1 MLVEKFQESEIREVV
16 RNCDSNKSP
25 SPYNFKFKF
34 FKKFWPTLKDD
45 VLKVFADFYEHGVIP
60 KAANPSFTTLVPKVD
75 GP

>member
-34 FKKFWPTLKDD
+34 FKKF
-45 VLKVFADFYEHGVIP
+45 
-60 KAANPSFTTLVPKVD
+60 
-75 GP
+75 